1 MPSSLPEG
9 YAYPASANIK
19 GDAMSATELSVSF
32 PLDSQG
38 FLRRACSA
46 CDGEFKWLSVEAD
59 AASPVPEEYFCPYC
73 GASAAPNNWFTL
85 EQLAYIESAV
95 FDEVLGP
102 SLEEL
107 SESVRQLNRS
117 SGGLIEVNA
126 SIELP
131 ERRQAPPVFE
141 PDDMRQVTFSC
152 HPKEPIKVDEAWRR
166 PVHCLCCGQLSDAT
180 S

>member
-1 MPSSLPEG
+1 
-9 YAYPASANIK
+9 
-19 GDAMSATELSVSF
+19 MSEIELSVSF

-46 CDGEFKWLSVEAD
+46 CDREFKWLSVD
-59 AASPVPEEYFCPYC
+59 GCAASPSPEEYFCPYC
-73 GASAAPNNWFTL
+73 GASAAPNDWFTL
-85 EQLAYIESAV
+85 EQLAYIDVTV

-107 SESVRQLNRS
+107 AESVRQLNRS
-117 SGGLIEVNA
+117 SGGLIEVTA
-126 SIELP
+126 GIELP
-131 ERRQAPPVFE
+131 EQRQAPPVFE

-166 PVHCLCCGQLSDAT
+166 GVHCLSCGRISDA
-180 S
+180 